1 MLKAQPPVLFDGSP
15 LTIEDVVAL
24 AYRLR
29 VAQLDD
35 KTRFASASRP
45 VRIFW
50 SACWPKMA

>member
-35 KTRFASASRP
+35 
-45 VRIFW
+45 
-50 SACWPKMA
+50 

>member
-45 VRIFW
+45 VRTFW